1 MRKYIL
7 IVAMIAAIIEVEAN
21 TVSSFKPTQIVR
33 DYVSTYLN
41 IASFES
47 ARSGIPTSIILAQGI
62 LESSCGSSYL
72 ATRANN
78 HFGIKWKSTESR
90 PFINMKDDD
99 KDKRGNIMP
108 SRFVVYGSVEESYR
122 NHSDFL
128 MTGARYKDLFN
139 LERTDYVS
147 WAKGLSECHYAT
159 DPEYANKLIR
169 YIEQYQLNQYD
180 IPMVLSLDDEDAT
193 YDNNVANNSKP
204 IIKPIQNNNN
214 TDNQHKNND
223 SRINDIAENNS
234 SELFEII
241 GVESE
246 RILSNTT
253 WEVKNPESSRKN
265 NQLYEIKP
273 ATKPKVIHKKSVKTA
288 SKTVAT
294 KKKSR

>member
-62 LESSCGSSYL
+62 IESSCGSSYL

-78 HFGIKWKSTESR
+78 HFGIKWKSSEDGQYVTM
-90 PFINMKDDD
+90 NDDD
-99 KDKRGNIMP
+99 RDKRGNITP
-108 SRFVVYGSVEESYR
+108 SRFVVYRSAEESYR
-122 NHSDFL
+122 IHSDFL
-128 MTGARYKDLFN
+128 MNRERYSRLFK
-139 LERTDYVS
+139 LDRTDYRG
-147 WAKGLSECHYAT
+147 WAKGLSDCHYAT
-159 DPEYANKLIR
+159 DTEYANKLIR
-169 YIEQYQLNQYD
+169 CIEQYQLNQHD

-193 YDNNVANNSKP
+193 YDNNVASYSKP
-204 IIKPIQNNNN
+204 IVKPIQNNNN
-214 TDNQHKNND
+214 AGNQQRNND
-223 SRINDIAENNS
+223 SRINDVAENDN

-246 RILSNTT
+246 RVSSNST
-253 WEVKNPESSRKN
+253 WEVKNPENSRKD
-265 NQLYEIKP
+265 NQLFEIKP
-273 ATKPKVIHKKSVKTA
+273 ATKPKVMHKKSVKPA
-288 SKTVAT
+288 SKAVV

>member
-7 IVAMIAAIIEVEAN
+7 IVAMIAATIKVEAN
-21 TVSSFKPTQIVR
+21 TVSLLKPTQIVR

-62 LESSCGSSYL
+62 LESSCGNSYL
-72 ATRANN
+72 ATQAKN
-78 HFGIKWKSTESR
+78 HFGIKWKSTENRS
-90 PFINMKDDD
+90 FITMKDDD
-99 KDKRGNIMP
+99 KDRKGNIVP

-128 MTGARYKDLFN
+128 MAGTRYKELFN

-147 WAKGLSECHYAT
+147 WAKGLSNCHYAT
-159 DPEYANKLIR
+159 DPEYANKLIKC
-169 YIEQYQLNQYD
+169 IEQYQLNQYD

-193 YDNNVANNSKP
+193 YDNNIANYSKP
-204 IIKPIQNNNN
+204 IIKPIQNNNS
-214 TDNQHKNND
+214 TDNQQRNND
-223 SRINDIAENNS
+223 SRINDIAENNN

-241 GVESE
+241 GVEAE
-246 RILSNTT
+246 RISSNIT
-253 WEVKNPESSRKN
+253 WEVKNPENSRKN

-288 SKTVAT
+288 SKAVAT

>member
-62 LESSCGSSYL
+62 IESSCGSSYL

-78 HFGIKWKSTESR
+78 HFGIKWKSLEDGQYVTM
-90 PFINMKDDD
+90 NDDD
-99 KDKRGNIMP
+99 RDKRGNIMP
-108 SRFVVYGSVEESYR
+108 SRFVVYSSAEESYR
-122 NHSDFL
+122 IHSDFL
-128 MTGARYKDLFN
+128 MTRERYSRLFK
-139 LERTDYVS
+139 LERTDYRG

-159 DPEYANKLIR
+159 DTEYANKLIR
-169 YIEQYQLNQYD
+169 CIEQYQLNQYD

-193 YDNNVANNSKP
+193 YDNNVASYSKP
-204 IIKPIQNNNN
+204 IVKPIQNNNN
-214 TDNQHKNND
+214 TGNQQSNND
-223 SRINDIAENNS
+223 SRINDVAENNN

-246 RILSNTT
+246 RVSSNST
-253 WEVKNPESSRKN
+253 WEVKNPESSRKD
-265 NQLYEIKP
+265 NQLFEIKP
-273 ATKPKVIHKKSVKTA
+273 ATKPKVIHKKSVKSA
-288 SKTVAT
+288 SKAVA

>member
-62 LESSCGSSYL
+62 IESSCGSSYL

-78 HFGIKWKSTESR
+78 HFGIKWKSLEDGQYVTM
-90 PFINMKDDD
+90 NDDD
-99 KDKRGNIMP
+99 RDKRGNIMP
-108 SRFVVYGSVEESYR
+108 SRFVVYSSAEESYR
-122 NHSDFL
+122 IHSDFL
-128 MTGARYKDLFN
+128 MTRERYSRLFK
-139 LERTDYVS
+139 LERTDYRG

-159 DPEYANKLIR
+159 DTEYANKLIR
-169 YIEQYQLNQYD
+169 CIEQYQLNQYD

-193 YDNNVANNSKP
+193 YDNNVASYSKP
-204 IIKPIQNNNN
+204 IVKPIQNNNN
-214 TDNQHKNND
+214 TGNQQSNND
-223 SRINDIAENNS
+223 SRINDVAENNN

-246 RILSNTT
+246 RVSSNST
-253 WEVKNPESSRKN
+253 WEVKNPESSRKD
-265 NQLYEIKP
+265 NQFEIKP
-273 ATKPKVIHKKSVKTA
+273 ATKPKVIHKKSVKSA
-288 SKTVAT
+288 SKAVA